1 MLTEVYRNLY
11 HFAMNRSKKAQRLL
25 ARMAAI
31 KRMERGKLCA
41 MAGRPHYN
49 LQAWRGGRNE
59 VRYVRQEELAD
70 LKEAIRG
77 HELYWKLAQEYAD
90 EIVKQTRKD
99 HQKRHPKKKPP
110 RKRK

>member
-1 MLTEVYRNLY
+1 
-11 HFAMNRSKKAQRLL
+11 MNPSKKAQRLL

-31 KRMERGKLCA
+31 EGMERGKLCV
-41 MAGRPHYN
+41 MTGRPHYN
-49 LQAWRGGRNE
+49 LQAWREGRNE

-90 EIVKQTRKD
+90 EIVNQTRKE
-99 HQKRHPKKKPP
+99 HQQRHPKKKSSP
-110 RKRK
+110 KRK